1 MQVRVADADRARI
14 MLIHPEGNIANNP
27 NLWGVVEIL
36 CNNGCPVDIYSPE
49 RPGTP
54 QCTPHNLATLCTI
67 PRQDH
72 YVYPADFF
80 FLLPPA
86 LIENPLQLQNFVAE
100 ELPRYALIIGVDLG
114 IVEAALVA
122 AQQGVLHALIS
133 YELYFADAVPLW
145 QKKMEIEAS
154 RNLLFAI
161 AQDELRAADLS
172 YENKIPLERIIK
184 IPVAGRGVKQ
194 ISKNS
199 RIHDYFSLPRDQK
212 ILLYMGEIT
221 AKWSGIG
228 ALLHSLHTWPDDWS
242 LLIHHRYGCYP
253 PDVHEVVARFP
264 QNRLLVSPFGPLDFA
279 ELGELI
285 QACDA
290 GCAFYVP
297 FYHKDYPTDGKNLE
311 HIGLAS
317 GKIATYLQH
326 GLPIVVN
333 EIGEM
338 SSHVRQ
344 FGLGWVVESVTDT
357 GRVLADLHRLDLEQS
372 SLNAQQFFAAR
383 LDLDKTITPLL
394 SLVSGLR
401 NSVRERVRLIPS
413 VVDSKYLPTLSIVTP
428 SYNQA
433 AFLEECIDSVLSQG
447 YPNLEYVIM
456 DGGSTDGSVE
466 IIKKYEKYLTY
477 WQSRPD
483 GGQYQAINKG
493 FRHTRGEIM
502 TWLNS
507 DDKFHPLAFAKA
519 ASVFMTYAEV
529 QWLTGR
535 HNHWDTTGRLCW
547 FDDHSQVLSRR
558 KHLNGFFDRPF
569 IQQEGTFWRRSL
581 WQASG
586 GGVATGLELAAD
598 LELWMRFFRL
608 TRLYVVDTLLAG
620 FRVHENQKSALHN
633 KRYYAEAQGI
643 IAEELSSFAGTLDAL
658 PPMPEPLRIDCR
670 YVATLLH
677 DGGCHHVAPLSAG
690 IAWNNYL
697 SDIKREA
704 ANLHDTRRFASL
716 PLINQE
722 VELLMLLRERAL
734 TAERLVLC
742 KLAAAE
748 KTGADLLQAG
758 EQLLELGKLD
768 AAELKFRQAHAV
780 MPHSTHVH
788 RDLARLYAVRGDQLQ
803 ALEQYRQAV
812 SAIPCNSSVI
822 AETAEFL
829 VQAGMVSLAGQLCQ
843 EHLNANPHD
852 SVIAEVLQRIAGH
865 AAAGRS

>member
-1 MQVRVADADRARI
+1 MRMR
-14 MLIHPEGNIANNP
+14 
-27 NLWGVVEIL
+27 
-36 CNNGCPVDIYSPE
+36 YY
-49 RPGTP
+49 
-54 QCTPHNLATLCTI
+54 CTYFDKN
-67 PRQDH
+67 
-72 YVYPADFF
+72 Y
-80 FLLPPA
+80 LLKG
-86 LIENPLQLQNFVAE
+86 L
-100 ELPRYALIIGVDLG
+100 
-114 IVEAALVA
+114 
-122 AQQGVLHALIS
+122 ALIS
-133 YELYFADAVPLW
+133 SLQTHESEPFRMYVVCLDELTQQVLTRLAIEQVMPIALA
-145 QKKMEIEAS
+145 EIEAGDAELVGARHNRTLVEYYWTLTPS
-154 RNLLFAI
+154 VI
-161 AQDELRAADLS
+161 AYFLKGLPSNELITYLDADLFFFS
-172 YENKIPLERIIK
+172 STATIFSALGEGSVLIHEHRFSPELQYLAKHGTYNVGLLCFRKDGFGLEALGWWRARCIEWCYERVEDGKFGDQLYLEDWLIRFGGVRIFDHDGAG
-184 IPVAGRGVKQ
+184 VAPWNQGK
-194 ISKNS
+194 
-199 RIHDYFSLPRDQK
+199 YTFSL
-212 ILLYMGEIT
+212 
-221 AKWSGIG
+221 SGSG
-228 ALLHSLHTWPDDWS
+228 SP
-242 LLIHHRYGCYP
+242 
-253 PDVHEVVARFP
+253 
-264 QNRLLVSPFGPLDFA
+264 LVNG
-279 ELGELI
+279 
-285 QACDA
+285 
-290 GCAFYVP
+290 VP
-297 FYHKDYPTDGKNLE
+297 IVFYHFHAFTFLTPQ
-311 HIGLAS
+311 IV
-317 GKIATYLQH
+317 
-326 GLPIVVN
+326 LP
-333 EIGEM
+333 
-338 SSHVRQ
+338 
-344 FGLGWVVESVTDT
+344 
-357 GRVLADLHRLDLEQS
+357 AKDLHYPVPAFAVALCVIPYLDCLENMLKLVRGIVPGFNEGLFRDMMLTDRHS
-372 SLNAQQFFAAR
+372 FLARHEIADDLRRGGITHAAV
-383 LDLDKTITPLL
+383 DLKNGWEFYLSGQTIISQKAAVTVDGPFHAAKA
-394 SLVSGLR
+394 STTEAITHRSAASHNVSVYPGA
-401 NSVRERVRLIPS
+401 
-413 VVDSKYLPTLSIVTP
+413 LPTLSIVTP

-456 DGGSTDGSVE
+456 DGGSTDGSIE

-483 GGQYQAINKG
+483 GGQYQAINEG
-493 FRHTRGEIM
+493 FRHTSGEIM

-507 DDKFHPLAFAKA
+507 DDKFHPFAFAKA
-519 ASVFMTYAEV
+519 ASVFMTNAEV

-535 HNHWDTTGRLCW
+535 HNHWDTAGRLCW

-558 KHLNGFFDRPF
+558 KHLNGFFDKPF

-697 SDIKREA
+697 ADIKREA
-704 ANLHDTRRFASL
+704 ANLHDTRSFARL
-716 PLINQE
+716 PFISQE
-722 VELLMLLRERAL
+722 VELLMLLGERAL

-768 AAELKFRQAHAV
+768 EAELKFRQAHAV

-812 SAIPCNSSVI
+812 SAIPCISSVV

-829 VQAGMVSLAGQLCQ
+829 VQAGMVTLAGQLCQ